1 MYFMELKIIASEFQN
16 MFMALKR
23 HAVLKE
29 QSLPIYS
36 YLSIPQPLTIA
47 DPLPVF
53 VGLGTS
59 FLKLC

>member
-1 MYFMELKIIASEFQN
+1 MYFMELEVIVSEFQN
-16 MFMALKR
+16 MFMALKK
-23 HAVLKE
+23 ACCAYE
-29 QSLPIYS
+29 QSLPIYFS
-36 YLSIPQPLTIA
+36 LSIPQTLTIA